1 MSLWQTPFLISAYC
15 GAFCLVD
22 RILTLTGLQGVYYL
36 LHALHNGVIVYL
48 TAGDFW
54 YSLTDF
60 TTVGTVTNN
69 MEALRWVF
77 ALHFY
82 HVLLYWRKFRFDD
95 WLHHALM
102 IGVALPLGGLL
113 PAGRLLGYSLFFTTG
128 LPGGID
134 YLLLFLN
141 RNNIIGREIEKWA
154 NGWLNVWVRSPGCT
168 SHAALTLAFLS
179 TQTAPDLLF
188 WFGAFLTA
196 ALNYWNGQYFMFQ
209 VVYDAGERHIYGSS
223 GSGLPTQRAN

>member
-1 MSLWQTPFLISAYC
+1 MDWLTPLMISAYC
-15 GAFCLVD
+15 GAFCVAD
-22 RILTLTGLQGVYYL
+22 RLLTITGLQGVYYL
-36 LHALHNGVIVYL
+36 LHSFHNGVIVYL
-48 TAGDFW
+48 TAADVWGT
-54 YSLTDF
+54 LTDF
-60 TTVGTVTNN
+60 QHVGDAPNN

-82 HVLLYWRKFRFDD
+82 HILLYWRKFRFDD

-128 LPGGID
+128 LPGGLD
-134 YLLLFLN
+134 YLLLFLV
-141 RNNIIGREIEKWA
+141 RNNVIGKEIEKWA
-154 NGWLNVWVRSPGCT
+154 NGWLNVWVRSPGCA
-168 SHAALTLAFLS
+168 SHAGLTVAFLS
-179 TQTAPDLLF
+179 MHPDQNSLA

-196 ALNYWNGQYFMFQ
+196 LLNYWNGQYFMFQ

-223 GSGLPTQRAN
+223 AAALPSSRVN

>member
-1 MSLWQTPFLISAYC
+1 M
-15 GAFCLVD
+15 D
-22 RILTLTGLQGVYYL
+22 RLLTITGLPGVYYL
-36 LHALHNGVIVYL
+36 LHSIHNGIIVYL
-48 TAGDFW
+48 TASDVWGTLTNFLHVGDAP
-54 YSLTDF
+54 
-60 TTVGTVTNN
+60 NN

-82 HVLLYWRKFRFDD
+82 HILLYWRKFRFDD

-102 IGVALPLGGLL
+102 IGIALPLGGLL

-134 YLLLFLN
+134 YLLLFLA
-141 RNNIIGREIEKWA
+141 RNNLVGRHVEKWV
-154 NGWLNVWVRSPGCT
+154 NGWLNVWIRSPGCA
-168 SHAALTLAFLS
+168 SHASLTVAFLS
-179 TQTAPDLLF
+179 MNPSQDTIA

-196 ALNYWNGQYFMFQ
+196 MLNYWNGQYFMFQ

-223 GSGLPTQRAN
+223 APMLPSRTT